1 MKSANRSEARSGVA
15 GQILSLKRYQRI
27 GLVMVYS
34 IGLTLLLM
42 PLVDNV
48 YLSYFFSSQTVLVP
62 ALLSAGAGIFMY
74 AIGWRLMVG
83 YVGDLPPER
92 TSVVIYVLT
101 GTVILLMVITLV
113 IIGSVVGIE
122 Q

>member
-1 MKSANRSEARSGVA
+1 MKASKRGEVHSSLA

-42 PLVDNV
+42 PMVDNV
-48 YLSYFFSSQTVLVP
+48 YLSYFFSAQTVLVP
-62 ALLSAGAGIFMY
+62 ALLSAGAGVIMY
-74 AIGWRLMVG
+74 AVGWRLMIG
-83 YVGDLPPER
+83 YVGELPPER
-92 TSVVIYVLT
+92 ASVVIYVLM

-113 IIGSVVGIE
+113 VIGSVVGIE